1 MACTSETPLSKSSSS
16 AAVVRQP
23 VWRRRRSLLLLWCF
37 LLPLTGC
44 TLGTR
49 YVALSY
55 PPPQQEELEANVVEA
70 NVAVNVSTN
79 AISPRTAGVV
89 LNVED
94 VREDDER
101 IGVVR
106 NGYGVATTT
115 ILTEDT
121 VVIWAHD
128 AINTELEALGY
139 TVVDDLEG
147 AVASDTYD
155 RLDAQLTKLYCD
167 IFMFYD
173 GEVTLRATLHPLQ
186 GESLRGE
193 FPAKVNSGFS
203 WTASDK
209 GTGKSLAQA
218 MQESS
223 RAMLAELGFVP
234 RR

>member
-1 MACTSETPLSKSSSS
+1 MACTSETPLSKSSRS
-16 AAVVRQP
+16 AAGLRQQP
-23 VWRRRRSLLLLWCF
+23 VWRRPSPLLLWCF

-55 PPPQQEELEANVVEA
+55 PPPQKEEVAV
-70 NVAVNVSTN
+70 NVAVNVPPN
-79 AISPRTAGVV
+79 VASPRTAEVV

-94 VREDDER
+94 VREDNER

-106 NGYGVATTT
+106 NGYGIATTS
-115 ILTEDT
+115 ILTEDN

-128 AINTELEALGY
+128 AIRTELEALGY
-139 TVVDDLEG
+139 KVVNDLEG
-147 AVASDTYD
+147 TVDLDAYD

-186 GESLRGE
+186 GESLSGE
-193 FPAKVNSGFS
+193 FPAKVNSGLS
-203 WTASDK
+203 WVASDK
-209 GTGKSLAQA
+209 GTGQSLAQA
-218 MQESS
+218 MQESL